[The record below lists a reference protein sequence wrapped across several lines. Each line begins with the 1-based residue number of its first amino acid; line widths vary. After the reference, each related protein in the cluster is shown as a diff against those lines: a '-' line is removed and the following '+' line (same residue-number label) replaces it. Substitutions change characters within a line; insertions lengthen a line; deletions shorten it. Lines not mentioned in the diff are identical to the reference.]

1 MDVSN
6 IFGYIYSGCRKD
18 EAVLERGWSN
28 YQSASSRNLAKQ
40 QPHGVTFLR
49 GDRKLMKTM
58 EDFDVAKTGVSHVN
72 SISRAYEVLGA
83 AK

>member
-1 MDVSN
+1 V
-6 IFGYIYSGCRKD
+6 
-18 EAVLERGWSN
+18 E
-28 YQSASSRNLAKQ
+28 
-40 QPHGVTFLR
+40 P
-49 GDRKLMKTM
+49 LMKTM